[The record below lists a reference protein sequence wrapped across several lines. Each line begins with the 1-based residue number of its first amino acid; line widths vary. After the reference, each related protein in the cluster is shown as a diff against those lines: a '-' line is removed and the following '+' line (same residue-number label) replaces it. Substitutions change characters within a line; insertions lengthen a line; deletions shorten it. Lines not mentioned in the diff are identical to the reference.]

1 MLRLLHEHPGLDA
14 HWRHAL
20 LLCAIRD
27 HADQQRR
34 KGRQGCQ
41 RENLRLPPAVANSVL
56 QRLRYRPVRVRL
68 ALEFVDEGDKKK
80 WLGNGQICAG
90 GCCPCMHNKGDWG
103 EISAETDGSTPEKY
117 GSLYAVS
124 PFWPPCITN
133 TVVFHLTQKGVGP
146 PNKKGGSPAIVEMA
160 R

>member
-1 MLRLLHEHPGLDA
+1 MLTGGTHFC
-14 HWRHAL
+14 
-20 LLCAIRD
+20 CAPSVTMQINKD
-27 HADQQRR
+27 G
-34 KGRQGCQ
+34 KGGKGVNAKICGC
-41 RENLRLPPAVANSVL
+41 LPQSPIPCFNGCGIGPCAFVS
-56 QRLRYRPVRVRL
+56 PF
-68 ALEFVDEGDKKK
+68 EFVDEGDKKK